1 MVNWAIMTVYH
12 CFSWPSRWLWL
23 LCLQTPV
30 MFNMYSTSRNS
41 QHFADPLSFKPERWS
56 RDEPTELNPF
66 SSLPFGFG
74 PRSCY
79 GEFGE
84 KFTWLALIW
93 QTHKWIYEIEWGGE
107 GGSCWKVYYICFA
120 CWLEL
125 TSDAWINFGT
135 SCRSEASRTWNPC
148 AVDPSKS
155 TLSVAVKHQCM
166 AMQLTLSP
174 ARDIVINASLLSSLL
189 YNM

>member
-1 MVNWAIMTVYH
+1 MFLDQQDDCIS
-12 CFSWPSRWLWL
+12 CS
-23 LCLQTPV
+23 QTPV
-30 MFNMYSTSRNS
+30 MFNMYSTSRNP

-56 RDEPTELNPF
+56 RDESTELNPF

-93 QTHKWIYEIEWGGE
+93 QIHKWMYEVEWGGE
-107 GGSCWKVYYICFA
+107 GEDLFVLLVDLKP
-120 CWLEL
+120 
-125 TSDAWINFGT
+125 SDAWINSGT
-135 SCRSEASRTWNPC
+135 SCRSEASRTWNPRT
-148 AVDPSKS
+148 VDPSKS

-174 ARDIVINASLLSSLL
+174 TRDIAINASHLSSLL